1 MDDGDGDA
9 HMRKMSIEEIMK
21 KILRDAWESAE
32 MDIDMFLPEADELP
46 DLKLLGGVSPHVS
59 RVRAQEVQEY
69 EPTARQD
76 GNSMS
81 SDSMSSDSTDSD
93 STDSDSMSSDSMSSD
108 STDSEPKVLGWVDIP
123 DVDVDDPLQ
132 GETLRIGE
140 W

>member
-1 MDDGDGDA
+1 MDDDDDDDDA
-9 HMRKMSIEEIMK
+9 HTQRMSAEEMMK
-21 KILRDAWESAE
+21 IFKAAWESAE

-59 RVRAQEVQEY
+59 RVRPQEVQEC

-76 GNSMS
+76 GDSTDTS
-81 SDSMSSDSTDSD
+81 SDSTESDSMSSDSTE
-93 STDSDSMSSDSMSSD
+93 
-108 STDSEPKVLGWVDIP
+108 SEPKVLGWVDIP

>member
-59 RVRAQEVQEY
+59 RVRPQEVQEC

-76 GNSMS
+76 GDSTE
-81 SDSMSSDSTDSD
+81 SDSMSSDSTE
-93 STDSDSMSSDSMSSD
+93 
-108 STDSEPKVLGWVDIP
+108 SEPKVLGWVDIP

>member
-59 RVRAQEVQEY
+59 RVRPQEVQEC

-76 GNSMS
+76 G
-81 SDSMSSDSTDSD
+81 DSTDTSSDSTE
-93 STDSDSMSSDSMSSD
+93 SDSMSSD